1 MRSSSSDNIP
11 VSSGG
16 HALSSKN
23 AFQYAELRIELYI
36 AGVLLAGFLKN
47 QRVNK
52 TRIYPKKEAG
62 IYKNDIRY
70 EAIKKIKANFHPSGW
85 I

>member
-1 MRSSSSDNIP
+1 MRSISSDPIP

-16 HALSSKN
+16 HALSIKHTFPS
-23 AFQYAELRIELYI
+23 AELIIEFSI
-36 AGVLLAGFLKN
+36 SGVFLSGFLKN

-62 IYKNDIRY
+62 TYKNDIR
-70 EAIKKIKANFHPSGW
+70 
-85 I
+85 